1 MQRGRADQLSPWFN
15 NNFGTVY
22 INPESDKRPNK
33 AFVNAT
39 IKMQKRAAH
48 TLLTSEAS
56 AIRQW
61 LKKVPA
67 NDNRMSLADR
77 LKNLEQRGEK
87 RTAEQL
93 HGQDNHDAGPCL
105 DHVLGSAA

>member
-1 MQRGRADQLSPWFN
+1 
-15 NNFGTVY
+15 
-22 INPESDKRPNK
+22 
-33 AFVNAT
+33 VNAT
-39 IKMQKRAAH
+39 IKMQKRVVH
-48 TLLTSEAS
+48 TLQTSETS
-56 AIRQW
+56 AISKW
-61 LKKVPA
+61 LKKAPT
-67 NDNRMSLADR
+67 NDNRRTMSLADR